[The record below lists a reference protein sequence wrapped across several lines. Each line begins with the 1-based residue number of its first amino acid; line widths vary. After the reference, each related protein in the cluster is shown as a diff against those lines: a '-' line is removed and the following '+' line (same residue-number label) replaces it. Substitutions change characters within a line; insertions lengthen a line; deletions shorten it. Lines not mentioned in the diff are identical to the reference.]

1 MKRPLTRNQERVLQI
16 LQTIEGEISAQ
27 SLYIKL
33 REAGQGMGL
42 ATVYRAL
49 DTLKLGG
56 AVQVR
61 MLASGEALYSFI
73 KKDRH
78 HLNCIQ
84 CGRSQ
89 PIHECPVQELADRL
103 SEEHQF
109 RVFYHTLEFYG
120 LCDGCAVEGLAH
132 PGTTADQDSADLD
145 QLESNDET
153 PEPIERHGLDCACHP
168 THPAHPATVTD

>member
-33 REAGQGMGL
+33 REAGLGMGL

-61 MLASGEALYSFI
+61 MLGSGEALYSFI

-89 PIHECPVQELADRL
+89 PIHECPVQELANRL

-120 LCDGCAVEGLAH
+120 LCDGCAAEGLMDQGAA
-132 PGTTADQDSADLD
+132 PGAVQMAESADRAGD
-145 QLESNDET
+145 SR
-153 PEPIERHGLDCACHP
+153 EPIERHNLDCQC
-168 THPAHPATVTD
+168 HPATVTD